1 MFIHLTLTLSSL
13 PPLSFPVA
21 MVEDTNCRFE
31 LGGMEGWVNSS
42 MIEPEKIETNR
53 EYNMPL
59 DCMWVVQVEPGWKVN
74 LHF

>member
-1 MFIHLTLTLSSL
+1 
-13 PPLSFPVA
+13 

-42 MIEPEKIETNR
+42 MIELEKIETNR